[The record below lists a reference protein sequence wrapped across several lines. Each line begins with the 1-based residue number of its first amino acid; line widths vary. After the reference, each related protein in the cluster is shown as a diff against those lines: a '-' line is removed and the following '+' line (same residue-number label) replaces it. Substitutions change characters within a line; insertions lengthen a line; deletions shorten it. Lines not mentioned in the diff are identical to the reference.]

1 MAMRR
6 LALQG
11 SVRRLFTRLH
21 RWSGLTLLVVL
32 FIAAATGSVLPF
44 REQIERWI
52 NPHLHVVPAGAQR
65 VPLQEVIDIVERRH
79 PDARVSTITLR
90 SETAD
95 ASLIVYLAKRP
106 GAPPGDLEASE
117 AFVNP
122 YTGTLLGER
131 NRRHPVFSR
140 ENVVPMLIRLHYSLL
155 LESPGVWL
163 MGTAAMVWLLT
174 SVIGLALAW
183 PTSSRRAVSWRPIV
197 TVRRAGGS
205 YKLTYDLHRALGVA
219 LLPVW
224 LVLGFTSVYLN
235 FPGIVRT
242 ATMAVAAVTAPPTR
256 AAAGV
261 ERPAVT
267 PDQAIAKALARVQ
280 AAKPFGVTRDFT
292 RSWYA
297 VRLVAPGDVS
307 PTGNSQVYVDFSTGE
322 VVAVRLASEL
332 RAGDRFIF
340 WQFPLHSGEAF
351 GLPGRVAVAVAAT
364 ALMVM
369 CGTGLYVWWRGWSV
383 RASAKSV
390 RRERHAEARNDWIAD
405 ARHPDGDDVGAG
417 GVGAGHAHG
426 NRE

>member
-32 FIAAATGSVLPF
+32 FIAAATGSALPF
-44 REQIERWI
+44 RESIERWL
-52 NPHLHVVPAGAQR
+52 NPRLHAVAPGAQR
-65 VPLQEVIDIVERRH
+65 VSLQEVVDTVERRH

-90 SETAD
+90 SETPD

-122 YTGTLLGER
+122 YTGTVLGER

-140 ENVVPMLIRLHYSLL
+140 ENFVPMLIRLHYSLL

-163 MGTAAMVWLLT
+163 MGIAAMVWLLT
-174 SVIGLALAW
+174 SAIGLALAW
-183 PTSSRRAVSWRPIV
+183 PTSWRRAASWRPIV
-197 TVRRAGGS
+197 TVRLRSGS
-205 YKLTYDLHRALGVA
+205 YKLTYDLHRASGVA

-235 FPGIVRT
+235 FPGLVRT
-242 ATMAVAAVTAPPTR
+242 ATMAVATVTAPPTR
-256 AAAGV
+256 AV
-261 ERPAVT
+261 TPIERPAVT
-267 PDQAIAKALARVQ
+267 PDQAIATALADVP
-280 AAKPFGVTRDFT
+280 AARPFG
-292 RSWYA
+292 
-297 VRLVAPGDVS
+297 GDVS

-322 VVAVRLASEL
+322 VVAVRLASTL

-351 GLPGRVAVAVAAT
+351 GLPGRVAIAAAAT
-364 ALMVM
+364 TLMAM
-369 CGTGLYVWWRGWSV
+369 CGTGLYVWWRAWSV
-383 RASAKSV
+383 RASAKST
-390 RRERHAEARNDWIAD
+390 RRKRNAETQHDRMAD
-405 ARHPDGDDVGAG
+405 AHHTDGDGMVTG
-417 GVGAGHAHG
+417 GVGAGLAHG